1 MRKRGEYKEK
11 LEYSTE
17 EVRTILVEEGQ
28 RMEIRYVFEPNIVGP
43 RSKYT
48 GLPIWIGRTI
58 ATSGK
63 QGVEIYC
70 AREEP
75 FDVDQAIYIA
85 TGKLLKKMNL
95 PTQLADQVKVRK

>member
-1 MRKRGEYKEK
+1 MRKRGQYKEK

-17 EVRTILVEEGQ
+17 EIRSIIADNQEI
-28 RMEIRYVFEPNIVGP
+28 EIRYLFEPNIVGP

-48 GLPIWIGRTI
+48 GLPIWIGRTT
-58 ATSGK
+58 ATHGTT
-63 QGVEIYC
+63 GVEIHC

-95 PTQLADQVKVRK
+95 STKLAEQVKVRK